1 LRRIDEKQ
9 VNHMLMS
16 HGLGKLD
23 DPGLVP
29 QLRFV
34 VSRVIKTHEQFRELL
49 NRCEGSKRYAM
60 YEALHSAL
68 PFQAKPLDVYI
79 AELADLAERKQLPI
93 VQPDGTLAEF
103 KVPEISSQPAAI
115 SDRPDEALEAA
126 YCRPAEEK
134 LAQALVEETAAEKF
148 LELVCRSCT
157 RGETFAGWNKDAA
170 IAKAREAGWR
180 DVYSTA
186 RQEHAELCPV
196 CIEKYWPSLK

>member
-1 LRRIDEKQ
+1 LRRIDERQ

-16 HGLGKLD
+16 HGLGTLD

-34 VSRVIKTHEQFRELL
+34 VSRVIKTHEQFRELI
-49 NRCEGSKRYAM
+49 NRCEGAKRYAM

-68 PFQAKPLDVYI
+68 SFQPKPLDVYI

-93 VQPDGTLAEF
+93 VQPDGTLAPF
-103 KVPEISSQPAAI
+103 QIPEIQS
-115 SDRPDEALEAA
+115 EAA
-126 YCRPAEEK
+126 PKADASEPSAELA
-134 LAQALVEETAAEKF
+134 LAQAGAEAAVAEKF
-148 LELVCRSCT
+148 LELTCRSCT